1 MKRVA
6 SSVIMKI
13 KARQILDSR
22 GVPTVQVD
30 LFTNKGFYR
39 ASVPS
44 ADVSPA
50 VPLAVHEV
58 VELRDHDS
66 DKYFGNGVSK
76 AVAIINN
83 KISEALIGMD
93 PQQQSQIDQA
103 LIDLD
108 KTDNKATKTT
118 LSLASYFMLLLSH
131 SKYAFYII
139 ISAMN

>member
-1 MKRVA
+1 MKRAA
-6 SSVIMKI
+6 SPVITKI

-22 GVPTVQVD
+22 GVPTVEVD
-30 LFTNKGFYR
+30 LFTNKGSYR

-50 VPLAVHEV
+50 APLAVHEAL
-58 VELRDHDS
+58 ELRDRNNA
-66 DKYFGNGVSK
+66 KYFGNGVSK
-76 AVAIINN
+76 AVAIIND

-103 LIDLD
+103 MIDLD
-108 KTDNKATKTT
+108 KTDNKATNAT
-118 LSLASYFMLLLSH
+118 LSLAHSFLLLLSH
-131 SKYAFYII
+131 SRYAFYLI